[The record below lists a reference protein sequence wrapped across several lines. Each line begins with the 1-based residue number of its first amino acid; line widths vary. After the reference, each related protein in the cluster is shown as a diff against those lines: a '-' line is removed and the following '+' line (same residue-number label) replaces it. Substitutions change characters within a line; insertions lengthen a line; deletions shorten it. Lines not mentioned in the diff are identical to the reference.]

1 MTRVSAHRLRLA
13 GALASAALALGF
25 ALPAPV
31 SAEVFRSEP
40 VRHRAI
46 YVPRDKSLAFH
57 LDGRASKIVVAQ
69 PDTATVVATGD
80 DSFYVQGK
88 ELGET
93 NLLVYGLGGRLAE
106 IIDVRVGYDPQG
118 LQDELAAVFPG
129 EGIRVRSIGQGLLLT
144 GLVSDTGV
152 AGRAQALAE
161 KYAPN
166 AVTSNLEV
174 RASQEVVLEVR
185 VLEASRSLLHD
196 LGVRLDV
203 HNNSFQFLS
212 GSGLTTANSPAGVLT
227 LTGGVGHTT
236 IDAQL
241 QALEEKGIVR
251 TLARPNLVAL
261 SGEKASFLAGGEF
274 PYPVPQTNGG
284 AGAYTTIT
292 LDFRKYGVKVDFKPT
307 VEDNGLIRLEVT
319 PEVSKLDYTN
329 AINVNGFTVPGLI
342 TRNTQT
348 TVELRDGASLA
359 IGGLYQR
366 DYQNDVQQLP
376 ALGKLPVLGALF
388 RSASWQRHETEL
400 LILVTPR
407 LVGPGDFAKAETQKQ
422 PAGEEPSPADLYV
435 RGEDI
440 AKPLPGEEPVAR
452 PGPAQAH

>member
-1 MTRVSAHRLRLA
+1 MPRVFAFTRPLA
-13 GALASAALALGF
+13 GALTAALALGS
-25 ALPAPV
+25 ALPAPAQV
-31 SAEVFRSEP
+31 LRSEP
-40 VRHRAI
+40 VRHRVI
-46 YVPRDKSLAFH
+46 YVPRDKSLAFR

-69 PDTATVVATGD
+69 PDTAAVVATGD

-93 NLLVYGLGGRLAE
+93 NLLVYGGGGVLAE
-106 IIDVRVGYDPQG
+106 VIDVRVGYDPQV
-118 LQDELAAVFPG
+118 LQDELGAVFPG
-129 EGIRVRSIGQGLLLT
+129 EDIRVRTIGQNLLLA
-144 GLVSDTGV
+144 GEVSNTGV
-152 AGRAQALAE
+152 AARALALAD
-161 KYAPN
+161 KYAPG
-166 AVTSNLEV
+166 AVTSNLKA

-196 LGVRLDV
+196 LGIKLNVQ
-203 HNNSFQFLS
+203 NSSFQFAS
-212 GSGLTTANSPAGVLT
+212 GNGLTTANSPAGVLN
-227 LTGGVGHTT
+227 LTGGIGHTT

-241 QALEEKGIVR
+241 QALEERGVVR

-274 PYPVPQTNGG
+274 PYPVPQTNGS
-284 AGAYTTIT
+284 AGVASTTIT
-292 LDFRKYGVKVDFKPT
+292 LEFRKYGVKVDFKP
-307 VEDNGLIRLEVT
+307 VIEDNGLIRLEVA

-342 TRNTQT
+342 TRNTTT

-366 DYQNDVQQLP
+366 DYQNDVQQVP

-407 LVGPGDFAKAETQKQ
+407 IVQPADFAKAETQKQ
-422 PAGEEPSPADLYV
+422 PASGEPTPAELFVFGKDV
-435 RGEDI
+435 T
-440 AKPLPGEEPVAR
+440 KPLPGEEPVAR
-452 PGPAQAH
+452 PDPVETR